1 MAKVKLTAARFVTSA
16 VGASDL
22 PRTPL
27 PELAL
32 VGRSNVG
39 KSSLINALAG
49 RPLARTSAAPGKTR
63 LANYYRLDPERGRVF
78 HLVDL
83 PGYGYARGAREG
95 RAFESLAQEYFFG
108 GPGLVWMRP
117 AIAGV
122 MVLVD
127 ARHPGLDSDLEAYRW
142 LAAQGCPLLLVATKV
157 DKLSRAER
165 QRTAHA
171 MMRAFG
177 KDALMTSAP
186 GGEGIQELWL
196 WITHQLKQW
205 NGPTV

>member
-1 MAKVKLTAARFVTSA
+1 M
-16 VGASDL
+16 
-22 PRTPL
+22 
-27 PELAL
+27 
-32 VGRSNVG
+32 
-39 KSSLINALAG
+39 
-49 RPLARTSAAPGKTR
+49 
-63 LANYYRLDPERGRVF
+63 
-78 HLVDL
+78 DL

-142 LAAQGCPLLLVATKV
+142 LAAQGCPLLLVATKA

-171 MMRAFG
+171 MRRAFG

-186 GGEGIQELWL
+186 DEGIQELWL

-205 NGPTV
+205 NTPTA